1 VLNSGE
7 GLLAV
12 SADGSLILLGDDVG
26 SKAASR
32 CLGLHNQVGAGGIRM
47 PCVLGDAL
55 IRHFVLFDE
64 ICRMGKGLFYLQ
76 ERREGIGLVG

>member
-1 VLNSGE
+1 
-7 GLLAV
+7 
-12 SADGSLILLGDDVG
+12 
-26 SKAASR
+26 
-32 CLGLHNQVGAGGIRM
+32 M